1 MSHSFPMTLWDYF
14 SVLYRYKLRAISVV
28 VIAVNL
34 GLAWIANAPKEYES
48 EAKLFVRVGWEN
60 AGLDPTVNKADAVAI
75 NISREN
81 EITTMLEHLR
91 CRPILENTMNLVIPP
106 SPNDSVESRERAF
119 EGFKR
124 RISITSPK
132 SSMVIRIA
140 AKGDTPEEAHKTVAS
155 LTSLYLDDH
164 LLLSRP
170 EGSYEFLVEQAERL
184 REEFELAQ
192 VELRDAKNR
201 GDLASIQGRRTA
213 LESQINVV
221 QTKINEVTASLS
233 AAEAKMLTLRS
244 SIDTLPEPLLKQMVG
259 GSPNDGIATMRDK
272 LFQLQVQQE
281 EVKSKFQA
289 AHPKY
294 IALQAQVDEMTALLK
309 KENPDRPQILQAI
322 LAADNSSK
330 AAFVA
335 QKQSLQSQLLE
346 LRNELMALNESEIQV
361 TQSEMKLKHAESKY
375 MAFATKTEDARIDSA
390 LLKDKISNVQVIQP
404 ASMSVLPVGPQKLNI
419 LVLSFVFGVAGGIAL
434 ALLSDQ
440 WARFCEASQ
449 KQNVRRRARGFKFT
463 RVVRT

>member
-1 MSHSFPMTLWDYF
+1 
-14 SVLYRYKLRAISVV
+14 
-28 VIAVNL
+28 
-34 GLAWIANAPKEYES
+34 
-48 EAKLFVRVGWEN
+48 
-60 AGLDPTVNKADAVAI
+60 
-75 NISREN
+75 
-81 EITTMLEHLR
+81 
-91 CRPILENTMNLVIPP
+91 
-106 SPNDSVESRERAF
+106 
-119 EGFKR
+119 
-124 RISITSPK
+124 
-132 SSMVIRIA
+132 
-140 AKGDTPEEAHKTVAS
+140 
-155 LTSLYLDDH
+155 
-164 LLLSRP
+164 
-170 EGSYEFLVEQAERL
+170 
-184 REEFELAQ
+184 
-192 VELRDAKNR
+192 
-201 GDLASIQGRRTA
+201 
-213 LESQINVV
+213 
-221 QTKINEVTASLS
+221 
-233 AAEAKMLTLRS
+233 
-244 SIDTLPEPLLKQMVG
+244 MVG

-440 WARFCEASQ
+440 WARFRAASQ